1 MHDVDI
7 DWLLNVVREAGD
19 IALSYFGRSTGT
31 VKPDSSWVTEADL
44 AVESAVRKA
53 LLETRL
59 GEAIL
64 GEEGQDGPPD
74 SRVVWAIDPID
85 GTRAFNHGFP
95 VWGISVG
102 MLVDGVPVVG
112 AFYLPVLDDLFH
124 ADGQAAYCN
133 GVRLSTPDPPIDPN
147 AVLLISEGAFFSLHV
162 NYPGKI
168 LGFGSATAHLCYV
181 AGGSAVGSLD
191 QASIW
196 DYAAAAAVLRAVGVP
211 LRYLSGEQV
220 DFTQL
225 YDGRTVPEPTLI
237 CPERHFDSLQ
247 SAVRPAG

>member
-7 DWLLNVVREAGD
+7 GWLLDVVREAGD
-19 IALSYFGRSTGT
+19 IALSFFGRSTGT
-31 VKPDSSWVTEADL
+31 LKPDNSWVTEADL

-53 LLETRL
+53 LVEARP

-74 SRVVWAIDPID
+74 SHAVWAIDPID

-95 VWGISVG
+95 VWGISIG
-102 MLVDGVPVVG
+102 MLIDGLPVVG
-112 AFYLPVLDDLFH
+112 AFYLPVLGDLFH
-124 ADGQAAYCN
+124 ADGQDAYCN
-133 GVRLSTPDPPIDPN
+133 GISLSPPDPPIDPN
-147 AVLLISEGAFFSLHV
+147 AVLLISEGAFFDLRV
-162 NYPGKI
+162 DYPGKI

-181 AGGSAVGSLD
+181 ARGSAVGTID
-191 QASIW
+191 RASIW

-211 LRYLSGEQV
+211 LRYLSGRQV
-220 DFTQL
+220 DFTHL

-237 CPERHFDSLQ
+237 CADRHFGSLQ
-247 SAVRPAG
+247 AALSGVA